1 MSIIQPHCGY
11 YWYRGQAYFSRET
24 LLDAMMIN
32 RDFNP
37 PLDFY
42 KYNEDVFDSLDWTY
56 EPPISLTTLYK
67 HRARQLREKYDYII
81 LGFSGGADSTEVL
94 ETFLQEGLFVDEIQT
109 VHYQKIID
117 RLDKDKIVSD
127 ESLSILHEYQAAVLP
142 RLKRVKEL
150 SPNTKITELDASDYA
165 YEQIAKRKFEYMG
178 MNHNPTNGMSLAKPL
193 RIYNTYIHSHNNQ
206 TIKKDKVA
214 FIRGGEKP
222 LLFLYDDYGRKPLEL
237 IFRFSDIPMHG
248 VRLIREG
255 AIGELY
261 TIEDFF
267 WSPDAPLIPIKQS
280 HILKNAI
287 ETDKELFDAL
297 SQNNSS
303 ILDYTQQSTHLLERL
318 YSPYLYGST
327 KTINFIAPKPKHNPE
342 VSLIGLVENDISDYS
357 RDLVKEKLNYY
368 KTKYKEMKNH
378 DIINRNWL
386 SKPYHIGKL
395 NLRLVRKP

>member
-42 KYNEDVFDSLDWTY
+42 KYNEDIFDSLDWTY

-117 RLDKDKIVSD
+117 RLDKDKIVND

-178 MNHNPTNGMSLAKPL
+178 INHNPTNGMSLAKPL

-222 LLFLYDDYGRKPLEL
+222 LLFLYYDYGRKPLEL

-280 HILKNAI
+280 HVLKNAI
-287 ETDKELFDAL
+287 ETNKELFDAL

-318 YSPYLYGST
+318 YSPFLYGST

-342 VSLIGLVENDISDYS
+342 VSLISLIDNDMLDYS
-357 RDLVKEKLNYY
+357 RDLVKDKLNYY
-368 KTKYKEMKNH
+368 KTKYKEMKSH

-395 NLRLVRKP
+395 NLRLLRKS

>member
-42 KYNEDVFDSLDWTY
+42 KYNEDTFDSLDWSY

-67 HRARQLREKYDYII
+67 HRARQLRERYDYII

-94 ETFLQEGLFVDEIQT
+94 ETFLQEGLFIDEIQT

-117 RLDKDKIVSD
+117 RLDKDKIVND
-127 ESLSILHEYQAAVLP
+127 ESLSILHEYQAAVVP

-178 MNHNPTNGMSLAKPL
+178 INHNPTNGMSLAKPL
-193 RIYNTYIHSHNNQ
+193 RIYNTYIHSHNNE

-214 FIRGGEKP
+214 FVRGGEKP

-237 IFRFSDIPMHG
+237 VFRFSDIPMHG

-280 HILKNAI
+280 HVLKKAI
-287 ETDKELFDAL
+287 ETNKELFDAVA
-297 SQNNSS
+297 QNSSS

-318 YSPYLYGST
+318 YSPFLYGST

-342 VSLIGLVENDISDYS
+342 VSLISLIDNNMLDYS
-357 RDLVKEKLNYY
+357 RDLVKDKLNYY

-395 NLRLVRKP
+395 NLRLVKKP